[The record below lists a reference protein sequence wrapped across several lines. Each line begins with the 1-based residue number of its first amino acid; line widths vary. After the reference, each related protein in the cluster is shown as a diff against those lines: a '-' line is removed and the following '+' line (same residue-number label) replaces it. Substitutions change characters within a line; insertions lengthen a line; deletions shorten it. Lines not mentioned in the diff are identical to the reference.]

1 MLSVVSKTKILN
13 VSNGDIV
20 VPRRLVRVAMFAA
33 RGKISGEGI
42 GWFAAKRGEGSD
54 GRSRG
59 IEAEMI
65 LAGMRAVASSR
76 FRPTLRV
83 ERNDG
88 VLGQN
93 HCSGQPDGAAG
104 GDNVSPRWA
113 VSVCLQRL
121 EASPPKPRRLAQ
133 IKKEEM

>member
-54 GRSRG
+54 GRARG
-59 IEAEMI
+59 IEARRRVGADVSNVAVKI
-65 LAGMRAVASSR
+65 ADAWMRRPLSFAISKITDDPHINCIFAPSYLRMLSYGASQG
-76 FRPTLRV
+76 L
-83 ERNDG
+83 
-88 VLGQN
+88 
-93 HCSGQPDGAAG
+93 
-104 GDNVSPRWA
+104 
-113 VSVCLQRL
+113 
-121 EASPPKPRRLAQ
+121 K
-133 IKKEEM
+133 I